1 MGYTDEIMKYEVLS
15 TDEEQEL
22 AKRMADGDKEARD
35 RLVCCNLR
43 LVAKIAQDYKGMG
56 VDLEELVGAG
66 NMGLIEAA
74 DKFKSGKNSR
84 FGTFAQFHIRHSM
97 MDALSRMSGAMSK
110 SIGTYNRHKKIRNA
124 KEELGEG
131 ASVEDVARKCGSRSR
146 KTVSDAL
153 AGNFKVSLSDKVNE
167 GSDRTYLDV
176 IEDEY
181 EQDSLSQLAHEERM
195 DAMFAGLDGLDSTE
209 RFVVESLFGLCGAE
223 PKVLR
228 EVGQALHVTAERVR
242 QIKDN
247 ALKKLRVAIEEG
259 C

>member
-1 MGYTDEIMKYEVLS
+1 MSYTDEINKYDVLS
-15 TDEEQEL
+15 MEEEQEL
-22 AKRMADGDKEARD
+22 AERMLNGDEKAKD
-35 RLVCCNLR
+35 RLICCNLR

-56 VDLEELVGAG
+56 VGIEDLVGAG
-66 NMGLIEAA
+66 NVGLVEATER
-74 DKFKSGKNSR
+74 FKPGKGAK
-84 FGTFAQFHIRHSM
+84 FGTFVQSHVRHCIK
-97 MDALSRMSGAMSK
+97 DVLSRMSGAMSK
-110 SIGTYNRHKKIRNA
+110 SIGTRNRHKKIRDAMN
-124 KEELGEG
+124 ELGEG
-131 ASVEDVARKCGSRSR
+131 ATVEQIARKCNSRSR
-146 KTVSDAL
+146 TVADAL
-153 AGNFKVSLSDKVNE
+153 AGNYKVSLDGKVDE

-176 IEDEY
+176 IEDENAM
-181 EQDSLSQLAHEERM
+181 DSLSQLAHEERM

-228 EVGQALHVTAERVR
+228 EVGMALHVTAERVR